1 MSHFKDEKPVCCFIL
16 TVSDSR
22 TLEKDESGHF
32 IIRSLEKGG
41 HRILGRN
48 LVSDEKKYIEKTIQN
63 ILTEKNLECIIVT
76 GGTGIAPRDITC
88 EAVTPFIN
96 KTLDGFG
103 EIFRYLSFKEMGANA
118 ILSRALAG
126 TTKEGVL
133 LFVLPGS
140 KKAVTLAMNELIL
153 PVLPHAVS
161 LARK

>member
-1 MSHFKDEKPVCCFIL
+1 MSHFGNEKPIGCFVL
-16 TVSDSR
+16 SVSDTR
-22 TLEKDESGHF
+22 TLNQDESGNL
-32 IIRSLEKGG
+32 IIQSLEKVG

-48 LVSDEKKYIEKTIQN
+48 LVADEKKHIEEAIQH
-63 ILTEKNLECIIVT
+63 ILAEKKLECIIVT
-76 GGTGIAPRDITC
+76 GGTGITPRDITC
-88 EAVTPFIN
+88 EAVTPFLN

-103 EIFRYLSFKEMGANA
+103 ELFRYLSFKEMGANA